1 MQVNPSSSFSPFVL
15 LPLFVFPLSR
25 CMVWSGWLT
34 WGVRW
39 TALTCWLCWPLQ
51 SATTSTTRDT
61 TMPIRYTKHTFQAS
75 LVLKL
80 RPALWFVVPVGVR
93 ALPAYI
99 SQYENRILIQPE
111 KLARCDFCTH
121 LLTRWCKTVIW
132 QQFSA
137 CNGWHLLLSYNN
149 ETPLRLGESLF
160 ETLWEPV
167 HVILCSFIA

>member
-61 TMPIRYTKHTFQAS
+61 TMPIRYTKHTLYTPQ
-75 LVLKL
+75 L

-93 ALPAYI
+93 VLPAYI

-111 KLARCDFCTH
+111 NLARCDFCTH
-121 LLTRWCKTVIW
+121 FLTRWCKTVIW

-149 ETPLRLGESLF
+149 ETPLRLGKSLF